1 MPRGFRRKVE
11 SEENRAVR
19 TRAPMRRLPA
29 GEENGVNRFFADRSR
44 IHDGIVTVTGGD
56 VNHIRNVLRM
66 HPGEKVLIS
75 CGDEWE
81 YTCEI
86 LPYDSADQ
94 VHLKIVDAQKPGRE
108 LPGRI
113 YLFQCLPKSDKMD
126 LIVQKAVELG
136 AFAVVPVSSKRSI
149 VRLDGKKA
157 EAKVRRWNAV
167 AESAAKQS
175 KRMIVPEVFPVCT
188 MEEAFALADR
198 EEIGDRLIPYEC
210 AENMDGTRRRLCE
223 IRRGSR
229 IAVLIGPE
237 GGFDSQEI
245 REASEH
251 GFSVITLG
259 RRILRTETAG
269 MTMLS
274 ILMYLL
280 DS

>member
-1 MPRGFRRKVE
+1 M
-11 SEENRAVR
+11 
-19 TRAPMRRLPA
+19 
-29 GEENGVNRFFADRSR
+29 NRFFAERSQ
-44 IHDGIVTVTGGD
+44 IHDGTVTITGED
-56 VNHIRNVLRM
+56 VKHMRDVLRM
-66 HPGEKVLIS
+66 RPGETVLVS

-86 LPYDSADQ
+86 LSYDSADQ
-94 VHLKIVDAQKPGRE
+94 AVLKIVDAQKPGRE

-136 AFAVVPVSSKRSI
+136 AYAVVPVSSKRCV
-149 VRLDGKKA
+149 VRLNEKKA

-167 AESAAKQS
+167 AKSAAKQS
-175 KRMIVPEVFPVCT
+175 KRMIIPEVLPVCSL
-188 MEEAFALADR
+188 EEAFALADR
-198 EEIGDRLIPYEC
+198 EQIGVRLMPYEN
-210 AENMDGTRRRLCE
+210 AEGMDHTREVLGKIHPKDRV
-223 IRRGSR
+223 
-229 IAVLIGPE
+229 AVLIGPE
-237 GGFDSQEI
+237 GGFEEQEV
-245 REASEH
+245 REGEKH

-269 MTMLS
+269 MTALS

>member
-1 MPRGFRRKVE
+1 M
-11 SEENRAVR
+11 
-19 TRAPMRRLPA
+19 
-29 GEENGVNRFFADRSR
+29 NRFFADRNQF
-44 IHDGIVTVTGGD
+44 HDGIVTITGED

-66 HPGEKVLIS
+66 RPGEKVLVS
-75 CGDEWE
+75 CKDEWE
-81 YTCEI
+81 YTCAVM
-86 LPYDSADQ
+86 PYSVPDRVD
-94 VHLKIVDAQKPGRE
+94 LKIVDAQKPGRE

-136 AFAVVPVSSKRSI
+136 VFAVVPVSSKRCV
-149 VRLDGKKA
+149 VRLNEKKA
-157 EAKVRRWNAV
+157 DAKVRRWNAV

-198 EEIGDRLIPYEC
+198 EEIDVRLMPYES
-210 AENMDGTRRRLCE
+210 AENMDATRE
-223 IRRGSR
+223 ILGGVRKGSR

-237 GGFDSQEI
+237 GGFDEQEV
-245 REASEH
+245 RGAADR

-269 MTMLS
+269 MTVLS

-280 DS
+280 DT